1 MERLSEIKKLGNRL
15 DEIRKETRE
24 IKKEIE
30 NIGLW
35 VTKDL
40 TKIDGWKNMVQNCLW
55 HYEEHPED
63 FLNWCEYS
71 VKDGKLLVTKG
82 YSNDPDDYV
91 FLEIDLDTP
100 LESQV
105 KTATVRKTIEA
116 DVAEKRKLKER
127 YDSEMVV
134 LRNMGMEE
142 LSFDEWKERIKVK

>member
-15 DEIRKETRE
+15 DEIRKETRD

-30 NIGLW
+30 NLGLW
-35 VTKDL
+35 VAKDL
-40 TKIDGWKNMVQNCLW
+40 TKIDGWKNMVKDCLW
-55 HYEEHPED
+55 HYEKHPKD
-63 FLNWCEYS
+63 FLNRCEYS
-71 VKDGKLLVTKG
+71 VEDGKLLVTKG
-82 YSNDPDDYV
+82 YSNDPDDYT

-100 LESQV
+100 LDVQV
-105 KTATVRKTIEA
+105 KNATVQKNIQA
-116 DVAEKRKLKER
+116 DVAEQRKLKER